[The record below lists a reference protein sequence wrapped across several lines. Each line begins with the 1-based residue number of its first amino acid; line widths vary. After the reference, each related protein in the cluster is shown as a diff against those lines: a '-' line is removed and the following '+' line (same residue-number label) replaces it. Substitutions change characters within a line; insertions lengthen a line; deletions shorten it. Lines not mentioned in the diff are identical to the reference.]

1 LLFHSVLASLVRDSC
16 RHVVYVARSSLSL
29 GWALLRASA
38 RPGRAKPGHSPL
50 STASRGCFSYCR
62 QFAKTGCA
70 AALPQQEKNNSEDLQ
85 RDRAYITGF
94 ILAVESQPSPR
105 CTFNGFESL
114 AVASRRRNRKFEP
127 LLLRLRLRTL
137 TLTLNPPL
145 QCSGFCSK
153 LRASQRGTSL
163 ASFVCGANG
172 VYTALPCISDGGLP
186 TSVILSSK

>member
-137 TLTLNPPL
+137 TLTLNPPCSVAAFVVNSEPHNGARPSLRLCVGLMAFIPPFPVLVMVDYQL
-145 QCSGFCSK
+145 Q
-153 LRASQRGTSL
+153 
-163 ASFVCGANG
+163 SF
-172 VYTALPCISDGGLP
+172 
-186 TSVILSSK
+186 